1 MTPGTAFH
9 QMPWSD
15 FDALARLEGDM
26 SMVRRLRRA
35 ERSRRKLLLHGLSET
50 SAKSLEL
57 FGPMPP
63 LEAVL
68 ELLARVEDASPQAFD
83 RLLAHP
89 YTGSWAGYTTR
100 LLRDGIDGVCPLW
113 VHLGHLH
120 AIAAAAAIRAGLSF
134 EIAVPVWGE
143 HAVLPSLGV
152 ARLRSPEPF
161 SVAEVRGGGGTY
173 TVANEVGVVRLP
185 DSPGADGPGWWGVRQ
200 CGVTAG
206 RNRFSVSLD
215 DLDPYRGL
223 YEPVPPQRLDS
234 AELGAW
240 RWLLTEAWQ
249 LLVEAVP
256 DLARSLAV
264 GLDSLVPKPR
274 VPFRSLSASTG
285 EAFGSAVVG
294 RPPDGAE
301 LAATLLH
308 EFQHIVLGGI
318 LHLVQLYDDDP
329 RERIYV
335 SWRDDPR
342 PLRGALQGVYAFCG
356 VTAFWRALATTR
368 TGVLARRAMFE
379 FAYWRA
385 QTWHTL
391 VVLRDDETLTDAGR
405 RFLDGVGDVLGSW
418 QHEPVPDDIAELA
431 DAAIADHR
439 AGWRIRHLRPDPAV
453 VRELANAWLTGRSR
467 PPVTPVQTD
476 LPPTP
481 VPDGPWSHSRA
492 DLVRLGLTGADLHDL
507 WQTVPDAT
515 PADFAYASGRFA
527 DAVRNYRAE
536 LRADPDR
543 PASLVGL
550 GLALAA
556 TGPGPASRG
565 IAALSR
571 TGTRGAPGA
580 PAHRASGADPGEP
593 GLMDRPGRLRTIGS
607 YMSIGSMSQSARAPL
622 MAAMVPGWASPR
634 TLRYLSRIGPR

>member
-1 MTPGTAFH
+1 MTLGALFH

-15 FDALARLEGDM
+15 FDALARMDGDT

-50 SAKSLEL
+50 SAKSPEL

-63 LEAVL
+63 LDVVL
-68 ELLARVEDASPQAFD
+68 ELFARVEDASPSAFD

-100 LLRDGIDGVCPLW
+100 LLRNGMDGVCPLW

-120 AIAAAAAIRAGLSF
+120 AIAAAAAIRAGLDF
-134 EIAVPVWGE
+134 EIAVPMWGE
-143 HAVLPSLGV
+143 NAVLPSLGV
-152 ARLRSPEPF
+152 ARLRSSAPF
-161 SVAEVRGGGGTY
+161 SVAVVRGGGGTC
-173 TVANEVGVVRLP
+173 TVANEAAVVRLP
-185 DSPGADGPGWWGVRQ
+185 DPLDTDGPGWWALRHRSV
-200 CGVTAG
+200 VVG
-206 RNRFSVSLD
+206 RSRFSVCLD

-223 YEPVPPQRLDS
+223 YEPVPSQRLDGV
-234 AELGAW
+234 EHDAW
-240 RWLLTEAWQ
+240 RRLLDEAWQ

-256 DLARSLAV
+256 DLARILAI
-264 GLDSLVPKPR
+264 GLNSLVPAPL
-274 VPFRSLSASTG
+274 VPFRSVSASTG

-301 LAATLLH
+301 LAATLVH

-335 SWRDDPR
+335 PWRDDPR
-342 PLRGALQGVYAFCG
+342 PLRGALQGVYAFAG
-356 VTAFWRALATTR
+356 VSAFWRALATAR
-368 TGVLARRAMFE
+368 GGAFARRAMFE
-379 FAYWRA
+379 FAYWRG
-385 QTWHTL
+385 QTWHTFSA
-391 VVLRDDETLTDAGR
+391 LRDDETLTAAGR
-405 RFLDGVGDVLGSW
+405 RFLTGIGDVLGPW
-418 QHEPVPDDIAELA
+418 QNEPIPEDVAELA
-431 DAAIADHR
+431 AAATADHR
-439 AGWRIRHLRPDPAV
+439 AGWRIRHMRPDPSV
-453 VRELANAWLTGRSR
+453 VTKLVNAWRSGRSR
-467 PPVTPVQTD
+467 PPATAAHTD

-481 VPDGPWSHSRA
+481 VPDGSWSKSRA
-492 DLVRLGLTGADLHDL
+492 DLMRLNLSGADLESL

-527 DAVRNYRAE
+527 DAAHDYRAE

-556 TGPGPASRG
+556 TGQDPASR
-565 IAALSR
+565 ALLHCPELVR
-571 TGTRGAPGA
+571 AVHRVLRHAPGRV
-580 PAHRASGADPGEP
+580 PTPEHLASW
-593 GLMDRPGRLRTIGS
+593 IGQVVS
-607 YMSIGSMSQSARAPL
+607 GQSP
-622 MAAMVPGWASPR
+622 S
-634 TLRYLSRIGPR
+634 T